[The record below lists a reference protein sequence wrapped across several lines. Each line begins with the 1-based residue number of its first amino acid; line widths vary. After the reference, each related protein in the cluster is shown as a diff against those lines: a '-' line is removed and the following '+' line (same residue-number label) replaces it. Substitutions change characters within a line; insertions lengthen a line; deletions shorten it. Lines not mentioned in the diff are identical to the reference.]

1 MPDARLLAGA
11 AALFGVGAAG
21 LGVPAP
27 VPARSG
33 EGSPLTT
40 EDPDPGWPP
49 LLLRWLETT
58 HAGRVPQATTAEFV
72 GTGRIRLGRS
82 PWLPVSYRTSHRL
95 GREFSAEVAATW
107 FGRPVVR
114 GMDAYVDGHGVQRA
128 RDSVTV
134 GPGLDSDGVSFL
146 WSEAVLVP
154 ATWALPG
161 VTWTQTD
168 DRNLTLDV
176 SGDDVA
182 STVTATIACDPETG
196 LPASF
201 EVPWRSKNTEG
212 TVGAGWRVSYQ
223 DWREVEGSWAPGLV
237 EVQWQDEDRPW
248 FRMRM
253 EPPLLDVD
261 VTPALTAAREAL
273 ASGQAADTR
282 RNSGTAQRPGTSH
295 SKAPQT
301 TA

>member
-27 VPARSG
+27 TPPRSSAP
-33 EGSPLTT
+33 ESPV
-40 EDPDPGWPP
+40 DPIDADPEWPD
-49 LLLRWLETT
+49 LLQRWLATAHGGVVT
-58 HAGRVPQATTAEFV
+58 PATTAEFV

-95 GREFSAEVAATW
+95 GHDFSAEVAATW

-114 GMDAYVDGHGVQRA
+114 GMDAYVDGRGVQRA

-146 WSEAVLVP
+146 WSEAVLIP
-154 ATWALPG
+154 ATWVLPG
-161 VTWTQTD
+161 VKWTQFD
-168 DRNLTLDV
+168 DRTLTFDV
-176 SGDDVA
+176 SGGDVA
-182 STVTATIACDPETG
+182 SPVTATIGCDAESG
-196 LPASF
+196 LPNSF

-223 DWREVEGSWAPGLV
+223 DWRPVDEQWAPALV
-237 EVQWQDEDRPW
+237 EVQWLDEDRPW
-248 FRMRM
+248 LRMRM
-253 EPPLLDVD
+253 EPPVLDADVAPALDV
-261 VTPALTAAREAL
+261 AREAL
-273 ASGQAADTR
+273 RS
-282 RNSGTAQRPGTSH
+282 RP
-295 SKAPQT
+295 
-301 TA
+301 

>member
-27 VPARSG
+27 VPSRSAPLG
-33 EGSPLTT
+33 AQDSTSP
-40 EDPDPGWPP
+40 DPDWPD
-49 LLLRWLETT
+49 LLHQWLGTA
-58 HAGRVPQATTAEFV
+58 HGGLVKQASTAEFV

-82 PWLPVSYRTSHRL
+82 PWLPVSYRTSHLL
-95 GREFSAEVAATW
+95 GHEFSAEVSATW

-128 RDSVTV
+128 HDSVTV

-154 ATWALPG
+154 ATWSLSG
-161 VTWTQTD
+161 VKWTQGSDTT
-168 DRNLTLDV
+168 LTLDV
-176 SGDDVA
+176 SGSDVA
-182 STVTATIACDPETG
+182 APVTATLECDPHTG
-196 LPASF
+196 LPKSF

-212 TVGAGWRVSYQ
+212 TVGAGWRVSYL
-223 DWREVEGSWAPGLV
+223 DWRQVGEEWAPGLV
-237 EVQWQDEDRPW
+237 QVKWQDEDRPW

-253 EPPLLDVD
+253 EPPVLNVDVAPALDV
-261 VTPALTAAREAL
+261 AREAL
-273 ASGQAADTR
+273 RSQLELAAT
-282 RNSGTAQRPGTSH
+282 QV
-295 SKAPQT
+295 
-301 TA
+301 

>member
-27 VPARSG
+27 VPHRSTTPQ
-33 EGSPLTT
+33 EPRLTT
-40 EDPDPGWPP
+40 PDPQWPD
-49 LLLRWLETT
+49 LLHQWLAT
-58 HAGRVPQATTAEFV
+58 AFGGLVPAADTAEFV

-95 GREFSAEVAATW
+95 GHEFSAEVAATW

-114 GMDAYVDGHGVQRA
+114 GMDAFVDGRGVQRV

-154 ATWALPG
+154 ATWSLSG
-161 VTWTQTD
+161 VKWTQPD
-168 DRNLTLDV
+168 DNTLTLDV
-176 SGDDVA
+176 SGGDVA
-182 STVTATIACDPETG
+182 SPVTATLTCDTETG
-196 LPASF
+196 LPQSF

-212 TVGAGWRVSYQ
+212 TVGAGWKVSYQ
-223 DWREVEGSWAPGLV
+223 DWREVDQEWAPGLV
-237 EVQWQDEDRPW
+237 EVKWQDEDRPW

-253 EPPLLDVD
+253 EPPVLDAD
-261 VTPALTAAREAL
+261 VSGALDSARQAL
-273 ASGQAADTR
+273 AGA
-282 RNSGTAQRPGTSH
+282 
-295 SKAPQT
+295 
-301 TA
+301 